1 MPSLNG
7 VDREQQH
14 QAWNLSTS
22 IHHSSI
28 LIMLFTSLLFIWS
41 IVFANCSL
49 VNHEHLFPSYPP
61 PDSQDF
67 HPTPPHVRH
76 PIPSLYHT
84 RYSEQTFI
92 GTHDAAAIRMKENG
106 WTLSGNQYYNI
117 STQLA
122 SGVRLL
128 QAQGHRDPN
137 GSDQFRLCHFNC
149 ALMDG
154 GSLNELLYNVKD
166 FLEREKNEVVTLLFV
181 NTGVPLE
188 RWAKAFFDTGLD
200 VVSYIPPPDK
210 RHGNMQISDWP
221 TIASMLSANKR
232 LVTFLSSGADETIV
246 PFLLPEFDYIF
257 ETDFGIESP
266 DQYSCAPA
274 RPSYPGSYV
283 PDRLAMV
290 NHFLCAKFLGFR
302 FPNASFVGTTNAA
315 GFSVGMLG
323 EHAVRCMG
331 FYERRPNF
339 LLVDFFNEGDVFGVE
354 RGLNE
359 IE

>member
-1 MPSLNG
+1 
-7 VDREQQH
+7 
-14 QAWNLSTS
+14 
-22 IHHSSI
+22 
-28 LIMLFTSLLFIWS
+28 
-41 IVFANCSL
+41 
-49 VNHEHLFPSYPP
+49 
-61 PDSQDF
+61 
-67 HPTPPHVRH
+67 
-76 PIPSLYHT
+76 
-84 RYSEQTFI
+84 
-92 GTHDAAAIRMKENG
+92 
-106 WTLSGNQYYNI
+106 
-117 STQLA
+117 
-122 SGVRLL
+122 
-128 QAQGHRDPN
+128 
-137 GSDQFRLCHFNC
+137 
-149 ALMDG
+149 MDG

-188 RWAKAFFDTGLD
+188 RWAKALFDTGLD

-266 DQYSCAPA
+266 GQYSCAPA

>member
-1 MPSLNG
+1 MLYMLLAF
-7 VDREQQH
+7 
-14 QAWNLSTS
+14 AWAVALT
-22 IHHSSI
+22 
-28 LIMLFTSLLFIWS
+28 
-41 IVFANCSL
+41 NCSL
-49 VNHEHLFPSYPP
+49 VKQQYLFPSSPP
-61 PDSQDF
+61 PNTQDF

-92 GTHDAAAIRMKENG
+92 GTHDAAAIRTKENG

-137 GSDQFRLCHFNC
+137 GSDEIRLCHFNC

-154 GSLNELLYNVKD
+154 GSLNEFLYTVKE
-166 FLEREKNEVVTLLFV
+166 FLEREKHEVVTLLFV

-188 RWAKAFFDTGLD
+188 RWAKAFLETGLD
-200 VVSYIPPPDK
+200 ILSYIPPPDK
-210 RHGNMQISDWP
+210 RHGNMHISDWP
-221 TIASMLSANKR
+221 PIASMISANKR
-232 LVTFLSSGADETIV
+232 LVTFLSSDADESTV
-246 PFLLPEFDYIF
+246 PFFLPGFDYIF

-283 PDRLAMV
+283 PDRLALV
-290 NHFLCAKFLGFR
+290 NHFLYAKFLGFR
-302 FPNASFVGTTNAA
+302 FPNASFAGTTNSD
-315 GFSVGMLG
+315 GFRVGMLG
-323 EHAVRCMG
+323 EHAVRCRG
-331 FYERRPNF
+331 LYERRPNF
-339 LLVDFFNEGDVFGVE
+339 LLVDFFNEGDVFAVE

-359 IE
+359 F

>member
-1 MPSLNG
+1 
-7 VDREQQH
+7 
-14 QAWNLSTS
+14 
-22 IHHSSI
+22 
-28 LIMLFTSLLFIWS
+28 MLFTLPILISGVVLS
-41 IVFANCSL
+41 GCSS
-49 VNHEHLFPSYPP
+49 VKHQQLFPSHLS
-61 PDSQDF
+61 PDTQDF

-92 GTHDAAAIRMKENG
+92 GAHDAAAIRTKENG

-117 STQLA
+117 STQLD

-128 QAQGHRDPN
+128 QAQGHPDPN
-137 GSDQFRLCHFNC
+137 GSEEIRLCHFNC

-154 GSLNELLYNVKD
+154 GSLNEFLNIVKD

-188 RWAKAFFDTGLD
+188 HWAKAFFDTGLNL
-200 VVSYIPPPDK
+200 VSYIPLPEK

-221 TIASMLSANKR
+221 TIASMVSANKR
-232 LVTFLSSGADETIV
+232 LVTFLSSGADENTV
-246 PFLLPEFDYIF
+246 PYLLPEFDYIF

-283 PDRLAMV
+283 PDNKSLFV
-290 NHFLCAKFLGFR
+290 CQVSGFQIPECFVCGYDECCCA
-302 FPNASFVGTTNAA
+302 
-315 GFSVGMLG
+315 
-323 EHAVRCMG
+323 
-331 FYERRPNF
+331 
-339 LLVDFFNEGDVFGVE
+339 
-354 RGLNE
+354 
-359 IE
+359 

>member
-1 MPSLNG
+1 
-7 VDREQQH
+7 
-14 QAWNLSTS
+14 
-22 IHHSSI
+22 
-28 LIMLFTSLLFIWS
+28 MLFALLTVIWRVVLS
-41 IVFANCSL
+41 DCSS
-49 VNHEHLFPSYPP
+49 VDQQCLFPSYPP
-61 PDSQDF
+61 PDTQDF
-67 HPTPPHVRH
+67 HPTPPRIRH

-92 GTHDAAAIRMKENG
+92 GTHDAAAIRTKENG

-137 GSDQFRLCHFNC
+137 GSDEIRLCHFNC

-154 GSLNELLYNVKD
+154 GSLNEFLYNVKD

-188 RWAKAFFDTGLD
+188 HWAKAFFDTGVD
-200 VVSYIPPPDK
+200 IVSYIPPPAK
-210 RHGNMQISDWP
+210 RYGNMRISDWP
-221 TIASMLSANKR
+221 TIASMISANKR
-232 LVTFLSSGADETIV
+232 LVTFLSSGADENTV
-246 PFLLPEFDYIF
+246 PYLLPEFDYIF

-266 DQYSCAPA
+266 VQFSCAPA

-283 PDRLAMV
+283 PDRLALV
-290 NHFLCAKFLGFR
+290 NHFLYAKFLGFR
-302 FPNASFVGTTNAA
+302 FPNASFAGTTNAA
-315 GFSVGMLG
+315 GFRVGMLG
-323 EHAVRCMG
+323 EHAVRCRG
-331 FYERRPNF
+331 LYERRMNF
-339 LLVDFFNEGDVFGVE
+339 LLVDFFNEGDVFAVE

-359 IE
+359 FWTRASEFGFRNGKS